1 MNVKKM
7 IAGVLSATIMSSMA
21 GAYMSTQAI
30 ITSGEDFVYGDVN
43 EDKKINVYDS
53 IELRYYIL
61 GQREISNISAADLYS
76 DGVIDIKDVITLNMY
91 LTRAITSVPVTSFT
105 KTDPNWNEEATFNIT
120 PVSETID
127 VLQGE
132 QAVVKYMLCEPTST
146 EYTDIYIQGEFV
158 PDNGIT
164 ISNIE
169 SESSIYTSDN
179 AFDTTWTSKYF
190 DNENFLTVTFDI
202 SDDAV
207 PGVYTVKLDNL
218 AIYNN
223 YLQSANIEGG
233 SQVIRILE
241 REETITT
248 TPKPITTTIATT
260 TKPATTTITTTTKP
274 VTTTIA
280 TTTKPITTTT
290 TVNADNIVDT
300 GTCGAERDNI
310 SWVLDNEGTLTISGK
325 GDMMN
330 LNSYLS
336 PWSEDDR
343 IKKVVIKNG
352 VTSIGERAFYLCR
365 SLTSI
370 IIPDSVTSIGKEA
383 FSACTSLTSI
393 TIPDSVIHIGSGAFS
408 YCIALT
414 RITIP
419 DGVTYI
425 DEEVFGYCTSLTS
438 ITIPKSIE
446 SIGEDAFAHCSSLLS
461 ITIENADCEIY
472 DSGYTIC
479 NFQYKVECTPRF
491 VGVIYGYNGSK
502 AQLYAEKYG
511 MYFVDIDKKPVTTT
525 KPATTKPATTT
536 TVNVNDI
543 VNTGTCGS
551 DGDNLIWTIDKNG
564 ILTISGKGP
573 MENWDV
579 LQAPWRENEENMLK
593 IKKIVIEDGVTT
605 IGCCAFADCEALTSI
620 TIPDSVIHIGS
631 CAFSNCAAL
640 TSITIPEGVLTID
653 GYAFSY
659 CISLTSITI
668 PEGVRYIVPYM
679 FYNCEALT
687 SITIP
692 ESVTSIGSSAF
703 YDCEALTS
711 ITIPDSVT
719 YIGKDAFSFCK
730 ALTSITISD
739 SVTHIGENAF
749 YMSDLDS
756 IIIENPECTIF
767 WDEDTIPYLTKIYGY
782 IGSRAQDYAVYF
794 NRYFVELEKK
804 PETTTKP
811 ITTATTTSTT
821 TLTTT
826 TSTKT
831 STTTTPVETT
841 TLPEITTSTDTTST
855 KTSTTTTPVET
866 TTLPEITT
874 STDTTSTTTLTTT
887 TPVETTTLL
896 EITTSTDTTST
907 TTLTTTMSVETTT
920 LPEITTSTDTTSNEV
935 DSTTSTSVTSQDNTS
950 ETTTT
955 SVTTTLP
962 QTGYSDIYTVIIY
975 GAGILTLLGVATI
988 VLNKRKEN

>member
-91 LTRAITSVPVTSFT
+91 LTRAITSVPVTSST

-146 EYTDIYIQGEFV
+146 ENTDIYIQGELV

-179 AFDTTWTSKYF
+179 AFDTTWTSKYY

-218 AIYNN
+218 AIYNK

-260 TKPATTTITTTTKP
+260 TKPVTTTITTTTKP

-290 TVNADNIVDT
+290 TVNADNIVAT
-300 GTCGAERDNI
+300 GTCGAEGDNI
-310 SWVLDNEGTLTISGK
+310 IWTLDANKKLTISGK
-325 GDMMN
+325 GEMKDWKEFET
-330 LNSYLS
+330 SWCPGS
-336 PWSEDDR
+336 PWYSGE
-343 IKKVVIKNG
+343 INKVVIEEG
-352 VTSIGERAFYLCR
+352 VTSIGECAFFYCPT
-365 SLTSI
+365 LTSI
-370 IIPDSVTSIGKEA
+370 IIPDSVTSIGKQA
-383 FSACTSLTSI
+383 FSHCTSLTSI

-408 YCIALT
+408 HCIALT
-414 RITIP
+414 TITIP

-425 DEEVFGYCTSLTS
+425 DEETFFYCASLTS

-472 DSGYTIC
+472 DSGYTIY
-479 NFQYKVECTPRF
+479 NFQYKVEWTPRF

-502 AQLYAEKYG
+502 AQLYAKKYG

-536 TVNVNDI
+536 TVNVDDI

-631 CAFSNCAAL
+631 YAFSNCAAL

-653 GYAFSY
+653 GDAFSH
-659 CISLTSITI
+659 CIALTSITI
-668 PEGVRYIVPYM
+668 PEGVRYIDSYM

-692 ESVTSIGSSAF
+692 ESVTSIGPSAF
-703 YDCEALTS
+703 SFCYALTS
-711 ITIPDSVT
+711 ITLPDSLT
-719 YIGKDAFSFCK
+719 YIGEDAFSFCK
-730 ALTSITISD
+730 ALTSITLPDSLTYIEDGTFSYCYALTSSITIPD
-739 SVTHIGENAF
+739 SVTHIGEDAF

-767 WDEDTIPYLTKIYGY
+767 WDEDTIPDLTEIYGY

-826 TSTKT
+826 T
-831 STTTTPVETT
+831 PVETT
-841 TLPEITTSTDTTST
+841 TLPEIA
-855 KTSTTTTPVET
+855 
-866 TTLPEITT
+866 
-874 STDTTSTTTLTTT
+874 
-887 TPVETTTLL
+887 
-896 EITTSTDTTST
+896 
-907 TTLTTTMSVETTT
+907 
-920 LPEITTSTDTTSNEV
+920 TSTDTTSNEV

-988 VLNKRKEN
+988 VLNKRKLKHFGNAD

>member
-43 EDKKINVYDS
+43 EDKNINVYDS

-202 SDDAV
+202 SDNAV

-218 AIYNN
+218 AIYNK

-260 TKPATTTITTTTKP
+260 TKPVTTTITTTTKP

-290 TVNADNIVDT
+290 TVNADNIVAT
-300 GTCGAERDNI
+300 GTCGAEGDNI
-310 SWVLDNEGTLTISGK
+310 IWTLDANKKLTISGK
-325 GDMMN
+325 GEMKDWKEFET
-330 LNSYLS
+330 SWCPGS
-336 PWSEDDR
+336 PWYSGE
-343 IKKVVIKNG
+343 INKVVIEEG
-352 VTSIGERAFYLCR
+352 VTSIGECAFFYCPT
-365 SLTSI
+365 LTSI
-370 IIPDSVTSIGKEA
+370 IIPDSVTSIGKQA
-383 FSACTSLTSI
+383 FSRCTSLTSI

-408 YCIALT
+408 HCIALT
-414 RITIP
+414 TITIP

-425 DEEVFGYCTSLTS
+425 DEEVFVYCTSLTS

-472 DSGYTIC
+472 DSGYTIY
-479 NFQYKVECTPRF
+479 NFQYKVEWTPRF

-502 AQLYAEKYG
+502 AQLYAKKYG
-511 MYFVDIDKKPVTTT
+511 MYFVDIDKKPVTTA
-525 KPATTKPATTT
+525 KPIATKPATTT
-536 TVNVNDI
+536 TTVNVDDI

-605 IGCCAFADCEALTSI
+605 IGCCAFKDCANLTSI
-620 TIPDSVIHIGS
+620 TIPNSVIHIGS
-631 CAFSNCAAL
+631 SAFKDCANL

-653 GYAFSY
+653 GDAFSH
-659 CISLTSITI
+659 CIALTSITI
-668 PEGVRYIVPYM
+668 PEGVRYIDPYM

-692 ESVTSIGSSAF
+692 ESVTSIGSYAF

-711 ITIPDSVT
+711 ITLPDSVT
-719 YIGKDAFSFCK
+719 YIGEDAFSFCK
-730 ALTSITISD
+730 ALTSITLPDSLTYIEDGTFSYCYALTSITIPD

-756 IIIENPECTIF
+756 IIIKNPECTIF
-767 WDEDTIPYLTKIYGY
+767 WDEDTIPDLTKIYGY

-804 PETTTKP
+804 TETTTKP

-821 TLTTT
+821 TL
-826 TSTKT
+826 
-831 STTTTPVETT
+831 TTTTPVETT

-874 STDTTSTTTLTTT
+874 STDTTSTTTSTTT
-887 TPVETTTLL
+887 TPVE
-896 EITTSTDTTST
+896 I
-907 TTLTTTMSVETTT
+907 TT